1 MDIMALQQNLISDLS
16 AIFKTFQG
24 DNAVTFEVME
34 LEKVKKEVEIKPVV
48 IASDDDL
55 DIENLED
62 IEMEIEAPTE
72 EIRMVTK
79 LSMPSRKLKVQI
91 SNELL
96 SELEKKQV
104 DFRLN

>member
-1 MDIMALQQNLISDLS
+1 MELKQNVIEELGTV
-16 AIFKTFQG
+16 FKNYKG
-24 DNAVTFEVME
+24 DNTVTFEVME
-34 LEKVKKEVEIKPVV
+34 LEKVKKEVEIKPIA

-62 IEMEIEAPTE
+62 IEIEIEAPTE
-72 EIRMVTK
+72 EIRVVNQ
-79 LSMPSRKLKVQI
+79 LSLPSRKLKVKI

-96 SELEKKQV
+96 SELSKLNV

>member
-1 MDIMALQQNLISDLS
+1 LIADLS

-24 DNAVTFEVME
+24 DNSVTFEVME
-34 LEKVKKEVEIKPVV
+34 LEKVKKEVEIKPV
-48 IASDDDL
+48 ITAPDDDL

-62 IEMEIEAPTE
+62 IELVMETPSE

-79 LSMPSRKLKVQI
+79 LTMPSRKLKVQI

>member
-1 MDIMALQQNLISDLS
+1 LKQNVIEELGTV
-16 AIFKTFQG
+16 FKNYKG
-24 DNAVTFEVME
+24 DNTVTFEVME
-34 LEKVKKEVEIKPVV
+34 LEKVKKEVEIKPIA

-62 IEMEIEAPTE
+62 IEIEIEAPTE
-72 EIRMVTK
+72 EIRVVNQ
-79 LSMPSRKLKVQI
+79 LSLPSRKLKVKI

-96 SELEKKQV
+96 SELSKLNV